1 MLHNEPLPGPAPEM
15 RGGLSPVRTQRIC
28 EYIGSSLDQPIRLEA
43 LAEMAGFS
51 VQHFSRTFKESVGMS
66 PHRYILQCRI
76 ERAQHMLR
84 ITQRPLSEIAQL
96 AGFSDQS
103 HLSKHFRRMTGMS
116 PSAIRRAQG

>member
-1 MLHNEPLPGPAPEM
+1 
-15 RGGLSPVRTQRIC
+15 
-28 EYIGSSLDQPIRLEA
+28 
-43 LAEMAGFS
+43 MAGFS

-84 ITQRPLSEIAQL
+84 NTQRPLSEIAQL
-96 AGFSDQS
+96 AGFFDQS